1 MLCQYYI
8 CEINGSTVQPAC
20 QASSLTLTTVA
31 CSCSRTCSMEKAS
44 YKGTDIF
51 IKALRSKN
59 ATAAYPKKEVKPSI
73 KRKTTLR
80 DCVITIARILLPNSV
95 VNRGPI
101 SESMPLIRA
110 GRLNKIPK
118 VWSEIAEVSRKK
130 MFL

>member
-1 MLCQYYI
+1 MD
-8 CEINGSTVQPAC
+8 
-20 QASSLTLTTVA
+20 
-31 CSCSRTCSMEKAS
+31 KAS

-51 IKALRSKN
+51 IKALRRKN